1 MNADIE
7 ILAALRAAGVGGVSG
22 AELAQRLHVTRA
34 AIWARI
40 HDLRQLGYDIAATP
54 YAGYHFISAP
64 DLLHADDLAARLG
77 PVRVIGRDLRVFR
90 ETASTSDIAEHLAR
104 DGVAEGAVVFA
115 EAQARGRGRLGRPW
129 HSPAGKGLWFS
140 VLLRPDWHPTEATRI
155 TIAAATALARAIQLR
170 TGLAAAIKWPNDLL
184 FRGRKA
190 AGILTELSA
199 ELDRVK
205 YVIVGVGVDVNV
217 TAAEFPPEFRRQA
230 TSLSIETVQRL
241 DRSDLAIAILR
252 ALDHDY
258 ERVTGG
264 RFDEVADEWAAQC
277 TTLGQPVAISVGKR
291 HIRGRA
297 EALDADGALLVRTE
311 HGLLER
317 VTGGDVRLEK

>member
-1 MNADIE
+1 MNADAE
-7 ILAALRAAGVGGVSG
+7 ILAALRAAGAEGVSG
-22 AELAQRLHVTRA
+22 AELAQRLRVTRA

-54 YAGYHFISAP
+54 YAGYHLVSAP

-115 EAQARGRGRLGRPW
+115 EAQARGRGRLGRLW

-140 VLLRPDWHPTEATRI
+140 VVLRPDLRPAETTRI
-155 TIAAATALARAIQLR
+155 TIAAATALARAIRLR

-184 FRGRKA
+184 FGGRKA

-199 ELDRVK
+199 ELDRIK
-205 YVIVGVGVDVNV
+205 YVIVGVGVDVNI

-230 TSLSIETVQRL
+230 TSLAIETGHKH

-258 ERVTGG
+258 ERVTRG

-277 TTLGQPVAISVGKR
+277 TTLGQPVSITVGKR
-291 HIRGRA
+291 NIRGRA

-317 VTGGDVRLEK
+317 VTGGDVRLER

>member
-1 MNADIE
+1 MNADAE
-7 ILAALRAAGVGGVSG
+7 ILAALRAAGADGVSG
-22 AELAQRLHVTRA
+22 AELAQRLRVTRA

-54 YAGYHFISAP
+54 YAGYHLVSAP
-64 DLLHADDLAARLG
+64 DRLHADDLTARLG

-115 EAQARGRGRLGRPW
+115 EAQARGRGRLGRLW

-140 VLLRPDWHPTEATRI
+140 VLLRPDLRPAETTRI
-155 TIAAATALARAIQLR
+155 TIAAATALARAIRLR

-184 FRGRKA
+184 FGGRKA

-199 ELDRVK
+199 ELDRIK

-230 TSLSIETVQRL
+230 TSLAIETGHKH

-258 ERVTGG
+258 ERVTSG

-277 TTLGQPVAISVGKR
+277 TTLGQPVSITVGKR
-291 HIRGRA
+291 NIRGRA

-317 VTGGDVRLEK
+317 VTGGDVRLER

>member
-1 MNADIE
+1 MNADAE
-7 ILAALRAAGVGGVSG
+7 ILAALRAAGAGGVSG
-22 AELAQRLHVTRA
+22 AELAQRLRVTRA
-34 AIWARI
+34 AVWARI

-54 YAGYHFISAP
+54 YAGYHFVSAP

-90 ETASTSDIAEHLAR
+90 TTASTSDIAERLAR
-104 DGVAEGAVVFA
+104 NGIA
-115 EAQARGRGRLGRPW
+115 GRGRLGRPW
-129 HSPAGKGLWFS
+129 YSPAGKGLWFS

-155 TIAAATALARAIQLR
+155 TIAAATALARAIRLR

-205 YVIVGVGVDVNV
+205 YIIVGVGVDVNV
-217 TAAEFPPEFRRQA
+217 TAAEFPPEFRREA
-230 TSLSIETVQRL
+230 TSLAIETGQKL

-277 TTLGQPVAISVGKR
+277 TTLGQSVAISVGKR
-291 HIRGRA
+291 HLRGRA